1 MELID
6 KFLEKYSSYYYLP
19 KNTNRFDNEYQSV
32 GNKYYI
38 RDSGYHWCEEPNNHN
53 FGYWVT
59 CDEYGGHDKDYCV
72 FIYKKD
78 FVKYFKMY

>member
-19 KNTNRFDNEYQSV
+19 KKTNRFDNEYWSV

-53 FGYWVT
+53 FGYLVT

>member
-19 KNTNRFDNEYQSV
+19 KKTNRFDDEYWSV

-59 CDEYGGHDKDYCV
+59 CDEYGGYDKDYCV